1 MSPRLV
7 DIRTLTTGLLGWYR
21 TAHPLPDD
29 LIKAAHREG
38 SDGRSHCSAYMEYC
52 LGRLP
57 LYRTCSGNHQVD
69 SAESVRE
76 DPGNFVARALTE
88 VTKTIAGQAIY
99 VVIFWG

>member
-1 MSPRLV
+1 
-7 DIRTLTTGLLGWYR
+7 
-21 TAHPLPDD
+21 
-29 LIKAAHREG
+29 
-38 SDGRSHCSAYMEYC
+38 MEYC

-57 LYRTCSGNHQVD
+57 LYRACSGNHQVD

>member
-38 SDGRSHCSAYMEYC
+38 SDGRSHCSAYREYC
-52 LGRLP
+52 LGQLRLYP
-57 LYRTCSGNHQVD
+57 TCSGNDQLD
-69 SAESVRE
+69 SAVSVRL
-76 DPGNFVARALTE
+76 DSGNFVARALTE
-88 VTKTIAGQAIY
+88 VTKQ
-99 VVIFWG
+99 